1 MDVSGAT
8 NRLHQILLTWDYFR
22 LWDRQEQGLGVY
34 DSLRAVPDTFDSIQ
48 DYVAVFE
55 QLVLEEAGALVLRG
69 VEEGEVLEPHPTIA
83 ARSHKAGQFL
93 VVTVCVDEEVGRRIS
108 DNDLVML
115 SKDNPEQE
123 SARRQLHVL
132 AHVEGHEGP
141 TLLRC
146 KTLVDDASQAGSK
159 DGLER

>member
-1 MDVSGAT
+1 
-8 NRLHQILLTWDYFR
+8 LPLTPP
-22 LWDRQEQGLGVY
+22 RQ
-34 DSLRAVPDTFDSIQ
+34 
-48 DYVAVFE
+48 
-55 QLVLEEAGALVLRG
+55 
-69 VEEGEVLEPHPTIA
+69 
-83 ARSHKAGQFL
+83 
-93 VVTVCVDEEVGRRIS
+93 
-108 DNDLVML
+108 
-115 SKDNPEQE
+115 DNPEQE